1 MKIEGVGKKTS
12 IRVGDQIH
20 FRLEFGDV
28 GLMRSGKRFMFG
40 RGKNLD
46 DRIIIPGHEGGNVPL
61 GTKEAVAFATMFARI
76 LGFSIKTIQVDERNL
91 ILEFK

>member
-1 MKIEGVGKKTS
+1 MKIEGTSKKTS

-40 RGKNLD
+40 KGKNLD
-46 DRIIIPGHEGGNVPL
+46 DRLIIPGHEGGGESL
-61 GTKEAVAFATMFARI
+61 SRKEAVAFAALFARI
-76 LGFSIKTIQVDERNL
+76 LGFSIEIIQDDERNL